1 MKKSEPKKT
10 LKLQKETLVRLQENQ
25 MQALIGAEQMTT
37 DSGAACGNTVDVPI
51 KALGAQ
57 RVAIEKSCCRRSC

>member
-37 DSGAACGNTVDVPI
+37 DSGAACGNTIDVPI
-51 KALGAQ
+51 TKGINQGIAL
-57 RVAIEKSCCRRSC
+57 EKSCCRRSC